1 MVPFLKRNER
11 VQIDSTRVTKLYT
24 RLGEGAAEDAVC
36 RAMEELAVRLAATQT
51 VRERGDM
58 VKVAKAAR
66 GMIGIAEEVGLVS
79 LARVAS
85 DVASCATEGDEAAIG
100 ATLARLVRVGDKSM
114 TVIWDLRDL
123 SI

>member
-1 MVPFLKRNER
+1 MVPFLRRNER
-11 VQIDSTRVTKLYT
+11 VQIDSTRVTTLFN

-36 RAMEELAVRLAATQT
+36 RAMEELAVRLATTQT
-51 VRERGDM
+51 VREMGDM
-58 VKVAKAAR
+58 ARVAKVAR

-85 DVASCATEGDEAAIG
+85 DVALCATAGDETAMG

-114 TVIWDLRDL
+114 TEIWDLRDL